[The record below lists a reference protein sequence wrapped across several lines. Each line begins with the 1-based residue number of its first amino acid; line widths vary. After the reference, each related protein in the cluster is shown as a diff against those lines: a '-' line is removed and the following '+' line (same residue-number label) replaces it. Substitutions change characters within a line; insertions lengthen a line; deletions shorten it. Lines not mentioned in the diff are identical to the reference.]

1 MDKAL
6 LQEFEHRLQ
15 QRITEIKEELSTVA
29 KPDKGDHVPGEYA
42 AKFENFGDENSLE
55 PDSDSPDEV
64 ENYEVNLAVTG
75 ELERE
80 LKRYEAALERIKAGT
95 YGKDIQT
102 GAEIALDRLRANP
115 AAETAITKHAWNP
128 TAQTNLVL
136 AHAVFEFFS
145 VRWRSSDQRMFCN
158 STRYSTTTY
167 SRLVVAAATH

>member
-115 AAETAITKHAWNP
+115 AAETAITKHA
-128 TAQTNLVL
+128 
-136 AHAVFEFFS
+136 
-145 VRWRSSDQRMFCN
+145 
-158 STRYSTTTY
+158 
-167 SRLVVAAATH
+167 